1 MPVHVS
7 RGGIKHPVTSLQAD
21 AKTVLRFLGRSHMEL
36 SVVVCDDAFIQ
47 DLNLRWRGKD
57 APTDVLSFAMTEGGG
72 AHLDPNVLGDVI
84 ISVPTARRQAEEIGH
99 ALAREMRVLLAHGV
113 LHLCG
118 YDHERPEDAPAM
130 RAKEADVLRALG
142 EDPVGLVE
150 RADVA
155 PSSEERA

>member
-7 RGGIKHPVTSLQAD
+7 REGIKHPVTSLQED
-21 AKTVLRFLGRSHMEL
+21 AKSVLRVLGRSQMEL

-47 DLNLRWRGKD
+47 DLNRQWRGKD
-57 APTDVLSFAMTEGGG
+57 QPTDVLSFAMTEGGG
-72 AHLDPNVLGDVI
+72 AHLDPTVLGDVI
-84 ISVPTARRQAEEIGH
+84 ISVPTARRQAESMGH
-99 ALAREMRVLLAHGV
+99 PLAREMRVLLVHGV

-155 PSSEERA
+155 PVSEETS